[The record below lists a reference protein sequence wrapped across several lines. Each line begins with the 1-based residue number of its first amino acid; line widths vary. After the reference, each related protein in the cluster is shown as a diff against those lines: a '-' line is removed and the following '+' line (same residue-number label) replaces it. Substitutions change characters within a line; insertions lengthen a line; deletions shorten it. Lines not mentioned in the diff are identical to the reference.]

1 MSHKLHNIC
10 HCDSFCSFLK
20 LMQENKDKILKKN
33 LKVKYIKINSSYKLQ
48 CVDRDSRNCF

>member
-20 LMQENKDKILKKN
+20 LMQENKDKILKKK
-33 LKVKYIKINSSYKLQ
+33 LKS
-48 CVDRDSRNCF
+48 